1 MLAQA
6 LDGLLAVLRTDFT
19 EHQFHSAARHFMH
32 AVPSA
37 PRDEVHAAMRAVAAT
52 LDFRN
57 APRSAF
63 AVTIIGALL
72 EMGFDPAT
80 VEEPLVRELHEAL
93 VLAAGLADACN
104 EAISAHP
111 ASEDAEDD
119 EDGEDGEEDGD
130 EEEEDDPFEVERER
144 LAALMPEEARA
155 WDALELASY
164 PGVVLFSVSAAAR
177 GRAERLR
184 GPAARL
190 APHHAPVEWL
200 ELILSVLH
208 DEPVLVIEPSTRRG
222 IVGRISGVADNFQF
236 QTLLMDAF
244 PRGLLS
250 RPRVAPEAV
259 AVARGE
265 GPEEID
271 LYVPGTWNM
280 YIWAAVTPRLELP
293 DPGNFSMQGYWIWGE
308 GRPEDIPVFEGH
320 RVMLLGPQSYPR
332 NWYAQRA
339 FEHLKANLRVD
350 AKLSK
355 GEVDGWLTRMARAA
369 AELPKGVA

>member
-1 MLAQA
+1 MLAHA
-6 LDGLLAVLRTDFT
+6 LDDLLAVLRTDFT
-19 EHQFHSAARHFMH
+19 EQQFNSAARHFMH

-37 PRDEVHAAMRAVAAT
+37 PRDEVHAAMRALAAT

-57 APRSAF
+57 APQSTF
-63 AVTIIGALL
+63 AATIIGALL

-93 VLAAGLADACN
+93 VLAARLADACN
-104 EAISAHP
+104 EAVSAHP
-111 ASEDAEDD
+111 ASEDTEN
-119 EDGEDGEEDGD
+119 GEDGEEDD
-130 EEEEDDPFEVERER
+130 EDDDPFEVERER
-144 LAALMPEEARA
+144 LAALMPDEALA
-155 WDALELASY
+155 WDALEVASY

-177 GRAERLR
+177 ERAERLR
-184 GPAARL
+184 EPATRL
-190 APHHAPVEWL
+190 APHHSPVEWL

-222 IVGRISGVADNFQF
+222 IVGRISGVVDNFQF

-265 GPEEID
+265 GREEID
-271 LYVPGTWNM
+271 LYVPGAWNM

-293 DPGNFSMQGYWIWGE
+293 EPGDFSMQGYWIWGE

-320 RVMLLGPQSYPR
+320 RVMLLDPQSYPR

-339 FEHLKANLRVD
+339 FEHLKAGLRVD

-355 GEVDGWLTRMARAA
+355 GEVEGWLTRMARAA
-369 AELPKGVA
+369 AELPRGVG